1 METFI
6 LYFLIINIKGDKEMK
21 KSLIVLGT
29 IAVVL
34 LMVSTVTA
42 VPQAHST
49 PMMEIVN
56 EMEQKKTL
64 NNGKIVAFSDK
75 IVNKLAKVEP
85 GGIITWLINL
95 ITSLIE
101 FIRNIINFISS
112 IIQLAE
118 LIITLINL
126 ITTLYEAIMQ
136 FIEWIQGILNPESF
150 GIFE

>member
-1 METFI
+1 
-6 LYFLIINIKGDKEMK
+6 MK
-21 KSLIVLGT
+21 KSLILLGA

-42 VPQAHST
+42 VPQVHST

-56 EMEQKKTL
+56 EVEQKKTL
-64 NNGKIVAFSDK
+64 INGKIGVFSDK
-75 IVNKLAKVEP
+75 IVDKLVNVEP
-85 GGIITWLINL
+85 GGIISWLINL

-101 FIRNIINFISS
+101 FIMNIINFISS
-112 IIQLAE
+112 VIQLAE

-126 ITTLYEAIMQ
+126 ITTLYEAILQ

>member
-1 METFI
+1 
-6 LYFLIINIKGDKEMK
+6 MK
-21 KSLIVLGT
+21 TSLVVLGA

-42 VPQAHST
+42 VPQVHST

-56 EMEQKKTL
+56 EVEQKKTL
-64 NNGKIVAFSDK
+64 INGKLGAFSDK
-75 IVNKLAKVEP
+75 IADKLVNVEP
-85 GGIITWLINL
+85 TGIITWLINL
-95 ITSLIE
+95 IVSLIE
-101 FIRNIINFISS
+101 FVRNIINFISS

-126 ITTLYEAIMQ
+126 ITTLYEVIMQ